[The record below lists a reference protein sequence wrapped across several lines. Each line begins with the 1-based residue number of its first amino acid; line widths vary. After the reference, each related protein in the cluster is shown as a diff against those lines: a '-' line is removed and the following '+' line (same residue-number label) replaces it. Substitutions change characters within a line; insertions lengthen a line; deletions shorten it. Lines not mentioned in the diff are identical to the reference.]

1 MYIKICNKN
10 RKPLKKQKH
19 HIFLKKMLSL
29 PIVYSKLGHEYE
41 KYLKKKNQL
50 KC

>member
-1 MYIKICNKN
+1 MYIKVCNKN
-10 RKPLKKQKH
+10 RKSLKKQKH
-19 HIFLKKMLSL
+19 HIFFKSL

-50 KC
+50 KY